1 MIKNNNMF
9 FIYKLEIIFNYWNEK
24 NNIIVEEYEYM
35 ISKLDTD
42 LNDPII
48 HIQGYLD
55 LYLYL
60 F

>member
-1 MIKNNNMF
+1 MK
-9 FIYKLEIIFNYWNEK
+9 K
-24 NNIIVEEYEYM
+24 NNIIVEQYEYM
-35 ISKLDTD
+35 IPELDTD
-42 LNDPII
+42 LNYPII

>member
-1 MIKNNNMF
+1 MKN
-9 FIYKLEIIFNYWNEK
+9 
-24 NNIIVEEYEYM
+24 NNIIVEQYEYM
-35 ISKLDTD
+35 ISKLDNTD

>member
-1 MIKNNNMF
+1 MKN
-9 FIYKLEIIFNYWNEK
+9 
-24 NNIIVEEYEYM
+24 NNIIVEQYEYM

-60 F
+60 FWIIWI